1 MVILAGSHPGTT
13 SEIIQATPL
22 VMLDL
27 MIMGL
32 EVEKF
37 TEATFHSA
45 AQLIISGRACLFNFI
60 LSRRSCGSKKVTL
73 KLMKECDKA
82 HSDRKTISTHWE

>member
-37 TEATFHSA
+37 T
-45 AQLIISGRACLFNFI
+45 
-60 LSRRSCGSKKVTL
+60 
-73 KLMKECDKA
+73 
-82 HSDRKTISTHWE
+82 